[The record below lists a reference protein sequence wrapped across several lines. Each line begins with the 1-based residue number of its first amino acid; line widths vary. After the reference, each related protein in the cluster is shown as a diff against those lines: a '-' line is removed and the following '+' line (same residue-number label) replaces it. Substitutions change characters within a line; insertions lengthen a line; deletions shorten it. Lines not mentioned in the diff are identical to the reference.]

1 MNKVPVLEIR
11 LQIRELVMYKKI
23 LIATD
28 GTSHSASAILE
39 ATNMA
44 RKYGSAVYLLHV
56 LSRII
61 AIDPLGGSSVVIT
74 QQLQE
79 STQKFLETFKGMA
92 AEDGIM
98 QFETIV
104 RQGELFYRTILDE
117 AVSHQADLIM
127 IGRRESSFMKRLLFQ
142 SLTAQLLCY
151 APCPVLIV
159 PLAALIQW
167 ERILLV
173 VNGSRS
179 SAAALAEALKIAK
192 EHKSHLTAVVTTPGR
207 SGSAGEDICRRIK
220 ADAEQIGATVET
232 LQIAAK
238 AADEIARLAKE
249 QDADMII
256 TGRPEESV
264 LKHII
269 QGSLPE
275 QIIDRSL
282 CSVLVVPGGAG
293 PRTTTKTEQTI
304 S

>member
-1 MNKVPVLEIR
+1 
-11 LQIRELVMYKKI
+11 MYKKI

-28 GTSHSASAILE
+28 GTAHSASAIIE
-39 ATNMA
+39 ATEMA
-44 RKYGSAVYLLHV
+44 RKYNSAIVLLHV

-74 QQLQE
+74 QKLHE

-98 QFETIV
+98 KFETIV

-117 AVSHQADLIM
+117 AVNHKADLIM
-127 IGRRESSFMKRLLFQ
+127 IGRRESSLMKRLLFQ
-142 SLTAQLLCY
+142 SLTTQLLFY

-167 ERILLV
+167 ERIILAI
-173 VNGSRS
+173 NGSNP
-179 SAAALAEALKIAK
+179 AEPALAEALKIAK
-192 EHKSHLTAVVTTPGR
+192 EYGSHVTAAIAP
-207 SGSAGEDICRRIK
+207 CRGGPAAVKEVSRQLK
-220 ADAEQIGATVET
+220 TSAEQAGVPLETV
-232 LQIAAK
+232 LLPVHAM
-238 AADEIARLAKE
+238 DELCRLAKE
-249 QDADMII
+249 QDADIII
-256 TGRPEESV
+256 TTQPDESI

-269 QGSLPE
+269 HGSFSE

-282 CSVLVVPGGAG
+282 CSVLVIPGAG
-293 PRTTTKTEQTI
+293 ARTGVRTERTI